1 MSRRPKAFVLDSW
14 AIMSYL
20 EGEPSA
26 EKVADIMADAHDEDV
41 PLFMSVVNAGEVWY
55 ILAREVS
62 VAEAD
67 SSIRQLRQLGISFID
82 ADWDLAHEA
91 AGFKSR
97 HKMSFADCFAAAL
110 TKQKKATLLTG
121 DAEFKQV
128 EPEIT
133 IDWLENS

>member
-1 MSRRPKAFVLDSW
+1 MARKQRAIVLDSW

-20 EGEPSA
+20 GGEPSA
-26 EKVADIMADAHDEDV
+26 EKVADIMADAHEGGV
-41 PLFMSVVNAGEVWY
+41 PLLMTVVNAGEVWY

-82 ADWDLAHEA
+82 ADWDLAREA
-91 AGFKSR
+91 AGFKSK

-110 TKQKKATLLTG
+110 AKQKKAQLITG
-121 DAEFKQV
+121 DKEFTQV
-128 EPEIT
+128 QGNISIT
-133 IDWLENS
+133 WL

>member
-1 MSRRPKAFVLDSW
+1 MPRRPKAIVLDSW

-20 EGEPSA
+20 EGEASA
-26 EKVADIMADAHDEDV
+26 ERVADIMADAHEDGV
-41 PLFMSVVNAGEVWY
+41 PLFMSVINAGEVWY

-67 SSIRQLRQLGISFID
+67 SSIRQLRQLGIDFID
-82 ADWDLAHEA
+82 ADWDLAHVA
-91 AGFKSR
+91 AGFKSK

-133 IDWLENS
+133 IDWLKT

>member
-1 MSRRPKAFVLDSW
+1 MARKARAIVLDSW

-20 EGEPSA
+20 GGEPSA
-26 EKVADIMADAHDEDV
+26 EKVADIMADAHDEDI

-82 ADWDLAHEA
+82 ADWELAHEA
-91 AGFKSR
+91 AGFKSK

-110 TKQKKATLLTG
+110 AKQKKAHLITG
-121 DAEFKQV
+121 DQEFKQV
-128 EPEIT
+128 GQDIN
-133 IDWLENS
+133 IDWL

>member
-1 MSRRPKAFVLDSW
+1 MPRRPKAFVLDSW

-20 EGEPSA
+20 GGEPSA
-26 EKVADIMADAHDEDV
+26 EKVADIMADAHEEDV

-67 SSIRQLRQLGISFID
+67 SSIRQLRQLGIKFID

-91 AGFKSR
+91 AGFKSKR
-97 HKMSFADCFAAAL
+97 KMSFADCFAAAL
-110 TKQKKATLLTG
+110 AKQKKAHLVTG
-121 DAEFKQV
+121 DKEFRQIEDEV
-128 EPEIT
+128 SIT
-133 IDWLENS
+133 WLK

>member
-1 MSRRPKAFVLDSW
+1 MVRKARAIVLDSW

-20 EGEPSA
+20 GGEPSA
-26 EKVADIMADAHDEDV
+26 EKVADIMADAHEEDI
-41 PLFMSVVNAGEVWY
+41 PLFMTVVNAGEVWY

-67 SSIRQLRQLGISFID
+67 SSIRQLRQLGIGFID

-91 AGFKSR
+91 ASFKSK

-110 TKQKKATLLTG
+110 AKQKKAHLITG
-121 DAEFKQV
+121 DKEFKQV

-133 IDWLENS
+133 INWLQ

>member
-1 MSRRPKAFVLDSW
+1 MPRKPRAIVLDSW

-20 EGEPSA
+20 GGEPSA
-26 EKVADIMADAHDEDV
+26 EKVADIMADAHEEDV
-41 PLFMSVVNAGEVWY
+41 PLLMTVVNAGEVWY

-67 SSIRQLRQLGISFID
+67 SSIRQLRQLGIGFID

-91 AGFKSR
+91 AGFKSK

-110 TKQKKATLLTG
+110 AKQKKAHLITG
-121 DAEFKQV
+121 DQEFRQV
-128 EPEIT
+128 EQDVIV
-133 IDWLENS
+133 DWLKN

>member
-1 MSRRPKAFVLDSW
+1 MARKPRAIVLDSW

-20 EGEPSA
+20 GGEPSA
-26 EKVADIMADAHDEDV
+26 EKVADIMADAHDEHI
-41 PLFMSVVNAGEVWY
+41 PLFMTVVNAGEVWY

-62 VAEAD
+62 IAEAD

-82 ADWDLAHEA
+82 VDWDLAHQA

-110 TKQKKATLLTG
+110 AKDKKAHLITG
-121 DAEFKQV
+121 DKEFTQV
-128 EPEIT
+128 EGEIS
-133 IDWLENS
+133 IDWLR

>member
-1 MSRRPKAFVLDSW
+1 MARKPSAIVLDSW

-20 EGEPSA
+20 GNEPSA
-26 EKVADIMADAHDEDV
+26 ERVADIMADANEEDV
-41 PLFMSVVNAGEVWY
+41 PLFMTVVNAGEVGY

-62 VAEAD
+62 VVEAD
-67 SSIRQLRQLGISFID
+67 SSIRQLRQLGIRFVD

-110 TKQKKATLLTG
+110 AKQKKAHLITG
-121 DAEFKQV
+121 DKEFNQVKAEIS
-128 EPEIT
+128 IT
-133 IDWLENS
+133 WLS

>member
-1 MSRRPKAFVLDSW
+1 MPRRPKAIVLDSW

-20 EGEPSA
+20 GGEPSA
-26 EKVADIMADAHDEDV
+26 ERVADIMSDAHEDGV
-41 PLFMSVVNAGEVWY
+41 PIFMSVINAGEVWY

-67 SSIRQLRQLGISFID
+67 SSIRQLRQLGIDFID
-82 ADWDLAHEA
+82 ADWDLAHVA
-91 AGFKSR
+91 AGFKSK

-121 DAEFKQV
+121 DSEFKQV

-133 IDWLENS
+133 IDWLKTS